1 MSRDTLTKFGELILV
16 AMEIC
21 RLIRF
26 RAYVN
31 RAAFLDDAKMDYI
44 RCVLGR
50 SGQRITVQCSESMWI
65 TTVRVA

>member
-1 MSRDTLTKFGELILV
+1 MSRDTCTKLGELILV

-31 RAAFLDDAKMDYI
+31 RAAFLDDAKMDYKL
-44 RCVLGR
+44 CLGP
-50 SGQRITVQCSESMWI
+50 
-65 TTVRVA
+65 